1 MTDCSQQSNQ
11 SRITDRQADRR
22 RHPRKSCF
30 IPATWAT
37 SDAVLT
43 DFIWNI
49 SAGGVFLDTTEPCLP
64 GEQISMTFLLPN
76 QKKPVKTTGEIVWK
90 ASVGVGIKFTSVSED
105 LEEMIEAL

>member
-1 MTDCSQQSNQ
+1 MTDYSQQ
-11 SRITDRQADRR
+11 TDESSATARQADRR
-22 RHPRKSCF
+22 KHPRKSCF

-49 SAGGVFLDTTEPCLP
+49 SAGGVFLDTSEPCSP
-64 GEQISMTFLLPN
+64 GEHISMTFLLPN
-76 QKKPVKTTGEIVWK
+76 QEEPVKTTGEIVWK
-90 ASVGVGIKFTSVSED
+90 ASVGVGVKFTSVSKD